1 MVRDITL
8 LLLEN
13 SSGRMYRKLNNVYP
27 LGLDWVEEEL
37 LLFILPPVLFKS
49 LPMTTCF
56 FNNKLVKLLLR
67 RSQT

>member
-1 MVRDITL
+1 
-8 LLLEN
+8 
-13 SSGRMYRKLNNVYP
+13 MYRKLNNVYP